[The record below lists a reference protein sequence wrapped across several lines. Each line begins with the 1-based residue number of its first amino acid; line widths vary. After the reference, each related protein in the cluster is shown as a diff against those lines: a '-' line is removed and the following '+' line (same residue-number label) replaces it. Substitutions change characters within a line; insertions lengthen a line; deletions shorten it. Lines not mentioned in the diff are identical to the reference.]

1 VRARINRQP
10 RYQTWE
16 FPAFAGKWARGRNR
30 SRTAG
35 NKSSGPRGF
44 SATNLDPI
52 SGVMH
57 LDLTDE
63 EAAALTR
70 ELHDIVANDRYP
82 FSPRIRTLRTILAK
96 LRPEPAREPLR
107 PAQGLCATASHR
119 RQKAT
124 AGLAMPTV
132 EENERRFE
140 DMGLTRVRILLN
152 TGGLVQ
158 PMIHDAVNWA
168 ARRAEEER
176 QRETASE
183 VEVKRIARNTLI
195 AAMGAAILV
204 ACLAW
209 LFPRT

>member
-1 VRARINRQP
+1 
-10 RYQTWE
+10 
-16 FPAFAGKWARGRNR
+16 
-30 SRTAG
+30 
-35 NKSSGPRGF
+35 
-44 SATNLDPI
+44 
-52 SGVMH
+52 
-57 LDLTDE
+57 
-63 EAAALTR
+63 
-70 ELHDIVANDRYP
+70 
-82 FSPRIRTLRTILAK
+82 
-96 LRPEPAREPLR
+96 
-107 PAQGLCATASHR
+107 
-119 RQKAT
+119 
-124 AGLAMPTV
+124 MPTV

-183 VEVKRIARNTLI
+183 VEVKRIARNTFI